1 MLIKNLKQKRVIPY
15 LLAAP
20 SGEEGC
26 KRAVSNAAV
35 YKWLKNEIFKGELRR
50 EPNAV
55 IGWALDSLKANLTK
69 SGCTLTTHL
78 DSKRENI
85 SMRALAG
92 HSSGRTIFELPIPI

>member
-1 MLIKNLKQKRVIPY
+1 MLIKSLKQKRVIPY

-26 KRAVSNAAV
+26 KWAHVSKAAV

-50 EPNAV
+50 ERNAV

-69 SGCTLTTHL
+69 
-78 DSKRENI
+78 
-85 SMRALAG
+85 AAA
-92 HSSGRTIFELPIPI
+92 P

>member
-26 KRAVSNAAV
+26 KRAHVSKAAV
-35 YKWLKNEIFKGELRR
+35 YKWLKSETFKGELRR
-50 EPNAV
+50 ERNAV
-55 IGWALDSLKANLTK
+55 IGW
-69 SGCTLTTHL
+69 
-78 DSKRENI
+78 
-85 SMRALAG
+85 ALAG